1 MFDIDKI
8 INNPNVRLTV
18 DFGVGGIVTGFMTE
32 DQSFGFGNNYDAP
45 FESLGRDISG
55 VVSKFSTA
63 AGALAPG
70 ENVAAIP
77 QMRIQSVLQ
86 TIYAWQSSERMRFT
100 VHMIFVALRAGDD
113 VRQLIAPFI
122 RATNPTYRD
131 FIVTPPLGYN
141 ANRMT
146 AMGAAQVNIGQWFAT
161 TPVMVVKDFQPRF
174 ARGVIGN
181 KTPLYCIAQ
190 VTFESYRMLS
200 ADEVLSF
207 FRIGGSSPSSS
218 AGGSYPS
225 LTPSTTPNAANDP
238 NLNAVSVNYSSG
250 LDV

>member
-1 MFDIDKI
+1 MLAEQRYGQTHLRFLMFDIDKI
-8 INNPNVRLTV
+8 INNPNTRLTV
-18 DFGVGGIVTGFMTE
+18 DFGAGGIVTGFMTE
-32 DQSFGFGNNYDAP
+32 DQSFAFGNNYDAP

-63 AGALAPG
+63 VGALAPG
-70 ENVAAIP
+70 EKVAAIP

-100 VHMIFVALRAGDD
+100 CHMVFVALRAGDD

-122 RATNPTYRD
+122 RATNPTYQG

-141 ANRMT
+141 ANRIT

-161 TPVMVVKDFQPRF
+161 TPIMVVKDFQPRF

-200 ADEVLSF
+200 ADEVLGF
-207 FRIGGSSPSSS
+207 FKLDSG
-218 AGGSYPS
+218 
-225 LTPSTTPNAANDP
+225 AATNTGT
-238 NLNAVSVNYSSG
+238 LRT
-250 LDV
+250 L